1 MSKFCPNCGNE
12 LEKDVKF
19 CSSCGSTINGD
30 ANQSVPVNN
39 NYVTV
44 NTQNN
49 SNGMAV
55 AGFVISLVSFF
66 LCCGS
71 LNWLSLIFS
80 IVGLVQAKSKNGNGK
95 GLAIAGIVISCIVMV
110 LFIILMITGMFA
122 GLAEEIANI

>member
-1 MSKFCPNCGNE
+1 MSKFCPNCGKE
-12 LEKDVKF
+12 LESGAKF
-19 CSSCGSTINGD
+19 CVNCGSTINNE
-30 ANQSVPVNN
+30 ASQTTPVNN

-44 NTQNN
+44 NTQSN

-55 AGFVISLVSFF
+55 AGFVISLVSML
-66 LCCGS
+66 LCCGT

-110 LFIILMITGMFA
+110 LFVVLMITGMFA
-122 GLAEEIANI
+122 GFVEEVENL